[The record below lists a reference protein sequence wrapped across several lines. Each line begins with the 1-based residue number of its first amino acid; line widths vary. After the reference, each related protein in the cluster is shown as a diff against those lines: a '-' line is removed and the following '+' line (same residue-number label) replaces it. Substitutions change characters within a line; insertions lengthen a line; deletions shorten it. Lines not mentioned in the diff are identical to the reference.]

1 MSRWLEHKE
10 DINWK
15 GGKWAQIN
23 SLILSKAISSIS
35 AAWRRWIMLMWI
47 AAQHRAA
54 QEIRKVFGRIERN
67 WLRSLV
73 KAVFGEWKQIYAEER
88 SLRLENAE
96 LQRAAL
102 QVA

>member
-1 MSRWLEHKE
+1 
-10 DINWK
+10 
-15 GGKWAQIN
+15 
-23 SLILSKAISSIS
+23 
-35 AAWRRWIMLMWI
+35 MLMWI